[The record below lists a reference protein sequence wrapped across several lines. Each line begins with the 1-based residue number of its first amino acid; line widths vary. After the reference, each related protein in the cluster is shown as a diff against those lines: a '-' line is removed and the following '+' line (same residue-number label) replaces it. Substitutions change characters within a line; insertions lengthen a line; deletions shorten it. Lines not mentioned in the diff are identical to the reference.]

1 MSSSSIDAC
10 VMILEPKNI
19 NLSDSHVMAIVNLT
33 PDSFYSESRNDDF
46 DAAIKAV
53 ERAASEGATIVDL
66 GGYSSR
72 PGADDVAVEEEW
84 RRVCMGLEAVQR
96 VDAGVVVSI
105 DTFRSEIV
113 RRAVA
118 GYGDIIVNDISA
130 GEIDP
135 EMVPTVA
142 RLGLNYVAMHMRGT
156 PSTMQQM
163 TSYDSGVT
171 EGVVSYFRHRVM
183 QLESA
188 GIARQ
193 RIILDPG
200 FGFAKNVEQN
210 FELLKGLDSIRAL
223 GYPLLVG
230 LSRKSMIYRSL
241 DIKPEKALPGS
252 LALAWQALQ
261 GGNTILRVHDVAA
274 TMQVLRLSN
283 IYNHR

>member
-113 RRAVA
+113 RRAVD

-241 DIKPEKALPGS
+241 DIKPEEALPGS

>member
-113 RRAVA
+113 RRAVD

-130 GEIDP
+130 GESDP

-171 EGVVSYFRHRVM
+171 EGVASYFRRRVM
-183 QLESA
+183 QLECA
-188 GIARQ
+188 GIAHQ

-241 DIKPEKALPGS
+241 DIKPEEALPGS

>member
-1 MSSSSIDAC
+1 MSNSSIDAC

-46 DAAIKAV
+46 DAAVKAV

-113 RRAVA
+113 RRAVD

-130 GEIDP
+130 GEMDSG
-135 EMVPTVA
+135 MVPTVA

-210 FELLKGLDSIRAL
+210 FELLKGLDSIRVL

-230 LSRKSMIYRSL
+230 VSRKSMIYRSL
-241 DIKPEKALPGS
+241 DIKPEEALPGS

>member
-113 RRAVA
+113 RRAVD

-130 GEIDP
+130 GEMDP
-135 EMVPTVA
+135 RMVPTVA

-241 DIKPEKALPGS
+241 DIKPEEALPGS

>member
-113 RRAVA
+113 RRVVD

-130 GEIDP
+130 GEMDSG
-135 EMVPTVA
+135 MVPTVA

-210 FELLKGLDSIRAL
+210 FELLKGLDSIRVL

-230 LSRKSMIYRSL
+230 VSRKSMIYRSL
-241 DIKPEKALPGS
+241 DIKPEEALPGS

>member
-46 DAAIKAV
+46 DAAVKAV

-113 RRAVA
+113 RRAVD

-210 FELLKGLDSIRAL
+210 FELLRGLDAIRAL

-241 DIKPEKALPGS
+241 DIKPEEALPGS

>member
-53 ERAASEGATIVDL
+53 ERAVSEGATIVDL

-113 RRAVA
+113 RRAVD

-241 DIKPEKALPGS
+241 DIKPEEALPGS

>member
-46 DAAIKAV
+46 EAAIKAV

-113 RRAVA
+113 RRVVD

-130 GEIDP
+130 GEMDSG
-135 EMVPTVA
+135 MVPTVA

-163 TSYDSGVT
+163 TSYDRGVT

-223 GYPLLVG
+223 GYPLLIGV
-230 LSRKSMIYRSL
+230 SRKSMIYRSL
-241 DIKPEKALPGS
+241 DIKPEEALPGS

>member
-10 VMILEPKNI
+10 VMILEPKSI

-46 DAAIKAV
+46 DAAVKAV

-72 PGADDVAVEEEW
+72 PGADDVAMEEEW
-84 RRVCMGLEAVQR
+84 RRVCIGLEAVRR
-96 VDAGVVVSI
+96 VDAGVVVSV

-113 RRAVA
+113 RRAVD

-130 GEIDP
+130 GESDP

-171 EGVVSYFRHRVM
+171 EGVASYFRRRVM
-183 QLESA
+183 QLEGA

-241 DIKPEKALPGS
+241 DIKPEEALPGS
-252 LALAWQALQ
+252 LALAWQVLQ

>member
-46 DAAIKAV
+46 DAAVKAV

-113 RRAVA
+113 RRAVD

-130 GEIDP
+130 GEMDSG
-135 EMVPTVA
+135 MVPTVA

-223 GYPLLVG
+223 GYPLLIGV
-230 LSRKSMIYRSL
+230 SRKSMIYRSL
-241 DIKPEKALPGS
+241 DIKPEEALPGS

>member
-10 VMILEPKNI
+10 VMILEPKSI
-19 NLSDSHVMAIVNLT
+19 DLSDSHVMAIVNLT

-46 DAAIKAV
+46 DAAVKAV

-72 PGADDVAVEEEW
+72 PGADDVAMEEEW
-84 RRVCMGLEAVQR
+84 RRVCMGLEAVRR
-96 VDAGVVVSI
+96 VDAGVVVSV

-113 RRAVA
+113 RRAVD

-130 GEIDP
+130 GESDP

-171 EGVVSYFRHRVM
+171 EGVASYFRRRVM
-183 QLESA
+183 QLEGA

-210 FELLKGLDSIRAL
+210 FELLKGLDTIRAL

-241 DIKPEKALPGS
+241 DIKPEEALPGS

>member
-1 MSSSSIDAC
+1 
-10 VMILEPKNI
+10 MILEPKSI

-53 ERAASEGATIVDL
+53 ERAASEGATIVDI

-96 VDAGVVVSI
+96 VDAGIVVSI

-113 RRAVA
+113 RRAVD

-241 DIKPEKALPGS
+241 DIKPEEALPGS

>member
-1 MSSSSIDAC
+1 MSSSFIDAC

-113 RRAVA
+113 RRAVD

-130 GEIDP
+130 GEMDP
-135 EMVPTVA
+135 GMVPTVA

-188 GIARQ
+188 GIAHQ

-241 DIKPEKALPGS
+241 DITPEQSLPGS
-252 LALAWQALQ
+252 VALAWQALQ

>member
-1 MSSSSIDAC
+1 
-10 VMILEPKNI
+10 
-19 NLSDSHVMAIVNLT
+19 MAIVNLT

-113 RRAVA
+113 RRVVD

-130 GEIDP
+130 GEMDSG
-135 EMVPTVA
+135 MVPTVA

-210 FELLKGLDSIRAL
+210 FELLKGLDSIRVL

-230 LSRKSMIYRSL
+230 VSRKSMIYRSL
-241 DIKPEKALPGS
+241 DIKPEEALPGS

>member
-53 ERAASEGATIVDL
+53 ERAVSEGATIVDL

-72 PGADDVAVEEEW
+72 SGADDVAVEEEW

-113 RRAVA
+113 RRAVD

-230 LSRKSMIYRSL
+230 VSRKSMIYRSL
-241 DIKPEKALPGS
+241 DIKPEEALPGS

>member
-113 RRAVA
+113 RRVVD

-130 GEIDP
+130 GESDP

-223 GYPLLVG
+223 GYPLLIGV
-230 LSRKSMIYRSL
+230 SRKSMIYRSL
-241 DIKPEKALPGS
+241 DIKPEEALPGS

>member
-46 DAAIKAV
+46 NAAIKAV

-113 RRAVA
+113 RRAVD

-171 EGVVSYFRHRVM
+171 EGVVSYFRHRVI

-210 FELLKGLDSIRAL
+210 FELLRGLDAIRAL

-241 DIKPEKALPGS
+241 DIKPEEALPGS

>member
-113 RRAVA
+113 RRAVD

-130 GEIDP
+130 GEMDSG
-135 EMVPTVA
+135 MVPTVA

-230 LSRKSMIYRSL
+230 VSRKSMIYRSL
-241 DIKPEKALPGS
+241 DIKPEEALPGS

>member
-53 ERAASEGATIVDL
+53 ERAASDGATIVDL

-113 RRAVA
+113 RRVVD

-130 GEIDP
+130 GEMDSG
-135 EMVPTVA
+135 MVPTVA
-142 RLGLNYVAMHMRGT
+142 RFGLNYVAMHMRGT

-230 LSRKSMIYRSL
+230 VSRKSMIYRSL
-241 DIKPEKALPGS
+241 DIKPEEALPGS